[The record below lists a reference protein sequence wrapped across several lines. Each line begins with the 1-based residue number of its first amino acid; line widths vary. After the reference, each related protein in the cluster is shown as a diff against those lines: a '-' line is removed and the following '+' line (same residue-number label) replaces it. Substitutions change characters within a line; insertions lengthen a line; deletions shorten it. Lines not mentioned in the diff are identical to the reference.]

1 LRVIIAGERDVGC
14 AVQALAFEGENSSR
28 LLLFILATLQ
38 SFPEGPKLS
47 RIIHFCLLWEDEK
60 HHYEFRSEFP
70 PLFVFAFCPSVCQ
83 KVLIF
88 LKHSPG
94 DLVGICQVCLRNFVG
109 LVLSVLRTHTA
120 MIPQSSNA
128 LKLKIFTFK
137 VAFQFHPIFR
147 QTICVMFLE

>member
-60 HHYEFRSEFP
+60 HHYEFRSEFS
-70 PLFVFAFCPSVCQ
+70 PLLVFVFCSSVCQ

-88 LKHSPG
+88 PKHSPG
-94 DLVGICQVCLRNFVG
+94 DLVGICQVCL
-109 LVLSVLRTHTA
+109 
-120 MIPQSSNA
+120 
-128 LKLKIFTFK
+128 
-137 VAFQFHPIFR
+137 
-147 QTICVMFLE
+147 